1 MRATVAAARPRI
13 RIGSPTASVAEKPM
27 IGASR
32 MAATPDSSAA
42 ATQAMVDTRR
52 TGMPSRRARGAFSA
66 AARSATP

>member
-13 RIGSPTASVAEKPM
+13 RMGRPTASVAENPM

-32 MAATPDSSAA
+32 IEATPESNAA
-42 ATQAMVDTRR
+42 ATHAMVETRR
-52 TGMPSRRARGAFSA
+52 TGIPSRRARGPFSA